1 MTKDELFDYINLQDK
16 FQNKCEHIC
25 SLLSSVNNS
34 YKYLSDFEI
43 YGEEVHGEGDE
54 YWSYGGHEHY
64 SEKFPL
70 KLVYSSDR
78 EIKKYVEE
86 ECRKFEEERKR
97 REEDDRR
104 NKEQI
109 KNAVRA
115 PLSWGPHCVLYSRR
129 KSGLP

>member
-43 YGEEVHGEGDE
+43 YEEEIHGEGDE

-70 KLVYSSDR
+70 KLVYSSDK

-86 ECRKFEEERKR
+86 ELKKKLHAEEVERRRIQKIAQERQEKKDRQEYERLKKKFE
-97 REEDDRR
+97 
-104 NKEQI
+104 NG
-109 KNAVRA
+109 V
-115 PLSWGPHCVLYSRR
+115 
-129 KSGLP
+129 